1 MPPSKKPKN
10 AESFVK
16 EPQICSIQF
25 KCPKCDFSSTSAN
38 SLTQHIRTTHPVV
51 EDFDLITVNN
61 LSMVK
66 KEQELS
72 ENVWSC
78 EYCDETFDEKEQVN
92 KHQDSTHQLTEI
104 IYPLPHG
111 WKKNCCKRRNNAS
124 KDWNVY
130 VISPDGETLQSSAEI
145 EEYLS
150 WNPQVK
156 CDKSVTNTDLPSNL
170 ENISMRENVWSCQYC
185 DETFY
190 EIVELNKHRDSTHK
204 QTEIIYPL
212 PYGWKKNCRK
222 RRNNAS
228 KGWNVHVTSPDG
240 KMLRSCGEIEEYLTK
255 NPEVKCDKTVT
266 NTRLPNN
273 VRYLPKKTCP
283 SDDSEKLTEYL
294 KKLSEHVWS
303 CQYCDETFY
312 KKVELKKHQDS
323 NHQLTEIIY
332 PLTYGWKKVCHK
344 RRNNFSK
351 DWNVYVA
358 SPDGKMLQSCDEI
371 NKYLDENPEVKC
383 DKNVTNTDQPS
394 NLENIRDTK
403 YTATKS
409 CTSDNSEKL
418 SESDLIVMKEEQ
430 ESIKIYLNPEV
441 KCDKTVTNT
450 ILPSNSENISSKR
463 YIATKTCTSNNS
475 EKQTDFDSIVVKEEQ
490 DSIKVGNVFSFEDPI
505 VEDSIR
511 ELMKSVKTEAQ
522 DTDDSE
528 KMKKIDTINVKDEII
543 IQNRDKSVTDGKTR
557 VILEQRIMPENDE
570 TIHEG
575 KYPGNL
581 YVQEKY
587 LPQLLPN
594 KKVRDEKDLDKH
606 YRDPSCK
613 KDQNILAIHE
623 KTKPFVCD
631 ICHAYFVIK
640 ASLTKHI
647 KKVHDE
653 DEPESIF
660 GI

>member
-16 EPQICSIQF
+16 EPQKCSIQF

-38 SLTQHIRTTHPVV
+38 SLTQHIKTTHPVV
-51 EDFDLITVNN
+51 EDFDLITVND

-78 EYCDETFDEKEQVN
+78 QYCDETFYDKVELK
-92 KHQDSTHQLTEI
+92 KHKNSAHQLTEI
-104 IYPLPHG
+104 IYPLAYG
-111 WKKNCCKRRNNAS
+111 WKKNCQKRRNNAS

-130 VISPDGETLQSSAEI
+130 VTSPDGEMLQSCAEI

-156 CDKSVTNTDLPSNL
+156 CDKNVTNTDQPRNL
-170 ENISMRENVWSCQYC
+170 ENISNTRNIATETCTSDNSRKLTEHLKKMSKHVWSCIYC
-185 DETFY
+185 DETFF
-190 EIVELNKHRDSTHK
+190 EIVELNKHKKST
-204 QTEIIYPL
+204 
-212 PYGWKKNCRK
+212 
-222 RRNNAS
+222 
-228 KGWNVHVTSPDG
+228 
-240 KMLRSCGEIEEYLTK
+240 
-255 NPEVKCDKTVT
+255 
-266 NTRLPNN
+266 
-273 VRYLPKKTCP
+273 
-283 SDDSEKLTEYL
+283 
-294 KKLSEHVWS
+294 
-303 CQYCDETFY
+303 
-312 KKVELKKHQDS
+312 
-323 NHQLTEIIY
+323 HQLTEIIY

-351 DWNVYVA
+351 DWNVYVT

-371 NKYLDENPEVKC
+371 DKYLDENPEVKC

-394 NLENIRDTK
+394 NSENISDTK

-409 CTSDNSEKL
+409 CTSDDSEKL
-418 SESDLIVMKEEQ
+418 TESDLIVMKEEQ

-463 YIATKTCTSNNS
+463 YIATKTCTSHNS

-528 KMKKIDTINVKDEII
+528 KMKKNDTINEKDEII

-557 VILEQRIMPENDE
+557 VILEQKIMPENDE

-581 YVQEKY
+581 YMQEKY

-594 KKVRDEKDLDKH
+594 KKVHDEKDLDKH

-623 KTKPFVCD
+623 KTKPFECD
-631 ICHAYFVIK
+631 ICHAYFVVK